1 MTATVPHPTRPTEDE
16 LSLARAFL
24 GILPNIGRLASQA
37 ADDCGLAR
45 ERCRL
50 LFMLGDKSLRSG
62 LLAQHLKIS
71 PATVSEL
78 VDALVAEGLVRRE
91 PDPDDRRAVV
101 LELTPEGRRQ
111 RQRYEQAVASALA
124 EVLAVL
130 TPTQQRRLA
139 AAFTDIRSAFTATS
153 QPEPSLP
160 SSTRK
165 EKLHAR

>member
-1 MTATVPHPTRPTEDE
+1 MPATVARPTRPTEHE
-16 LSLARAFL
+16 LSLARGLL

-37 ADDCGLAR
+37 ADECGLAR
-45 ERCRL
+45 EHCRL
-50 LFMLGDKSLRSG
+50 LYVLGEKSLRTG

-111 RQRYEQAVASALA
+111 RQRYEQAVATALA
-124 EVLAVL
+124 DVLAVL
-130 TPTQQRRLA
+130 MPTQQRRLA

-153 QPEPSLP
+153 PPAPSLP
-160 SSTRK
+160 SNTRK
-165 EKLHAR
+165 EKLLAR